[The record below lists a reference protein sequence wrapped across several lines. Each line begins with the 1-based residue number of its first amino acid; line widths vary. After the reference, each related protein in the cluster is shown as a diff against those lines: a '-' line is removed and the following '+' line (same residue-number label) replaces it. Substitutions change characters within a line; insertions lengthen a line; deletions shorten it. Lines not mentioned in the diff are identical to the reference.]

1 MAIQWIGLCV
11 AAAMI
16 CALVRVERPELAT
29 AVSLAAG
36 AAVLAMLFGRLRA
49 GEMRLDALERAFQG
63 MDADIRDAVL
73 RGAGISIIA
82 DLGAQLCRDAGESAL
97 AGRVTL
103 IARAAML
110 ALCLPLLSALM
121 ALLGR
126 LAG

>member
-1 MAIQWIGLCV
+1 MAIQWIALCV

-29 AVSLAAG
+29 AVSLAVG
-36 AAVLAMLFGRLRA
+36 AAVLAMLFARLRA
-49 GEMRLDALERAFQG
+49 GEMRLDALGRAFQG

-121 ALLGR
+121 ELLGR